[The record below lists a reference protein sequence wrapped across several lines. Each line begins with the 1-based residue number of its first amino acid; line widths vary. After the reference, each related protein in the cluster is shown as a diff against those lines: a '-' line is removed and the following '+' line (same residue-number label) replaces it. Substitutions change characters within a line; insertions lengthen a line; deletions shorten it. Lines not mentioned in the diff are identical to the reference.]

1 MILDPNILFCDEP
14 SAGLDPVT
22 SANLDKLLLKLKK
35 QLNMTLVIVTHELAS
50 IHRIADHIIFLE
62 NGKVG
67 FSGKLAAVMQSNNS
81 DIKNFFASGKF

>member
-1 MILDPNILFCDEP
+1 
-14 SAGLDPVT
+14 
-22 SANLDKLLLKLKK
+22 
-35 QLNMTLVIVTHELAS
+35 VIVTHELAS